1 MPNEHLIYFNLESK
15 LFSFSVDPLFCVE
28 REEYE
33 EMYQLF
39 HNKAD
44 ARYKSGHYK
53 EAMYLFESCLK
64 IAQDLGERVQE
75 GVAYANLA
83 SCYFYMK
90 DYNKAIE
97 FYELSMNC
105 IEETD
110 NKDFKVYIYTC
121 LGDAHFKL
129 KNFKKAMDN
138 YQIGLQ
144 IIEEMGDVAKKA
156 NMYKILSETYSK
168 TGEYKWEIHYQELR
182 LKASKE
188 IGDKTAER
196 NAYFKLAA
204 ACYHSKDS
212 ERAIKFCELYLND
225 SKLSAERSEEG
236 TVCLILSNA
245 CLKTRDFERAVAY
258 RQRSLTQLG
267 DKTSQGNAYSDIGKA
282 YLDLGDSK
290 KSMEWFKQHLLFA
303 KENGDRPGEG
313 RALGSIGVAHLKLGN
328 FKAAITDFELCLE
341 IAKEIGEKTREA
353 TALEGLGLAHDYLGH
368 FKAAM
373 EFFELELQIAQDLG
387 DKELESKSYCN
398 LGSTCLHLGNF
409 KQALVFHT
417 QLLNIVKE
425 SGDRKG
431 EGVAYGSLGNV
442 YYKLGFLKEAI
453 ENHERQLEIVK
464 ERRDREGEAV
474 VYCNLG
480 NDYRSIGHL
489 QKAKHYYK
497 LNLKIAKEI
506 EAKAMEGGVYAN
518 LGIVYRH
525 MKDFKKAI
533 ENHNRNLEICRKVG
547 DRPGEGRAYG
557 NLGLAYTDLGD
568 LEKALEY
575 NKLCLEV
582 AKEVEDKACEGYAY
596 GNIGKTYIA
605 QGDCERALQYHECQ
619 RKIAIEVGDEI
630 GQAIANFNVGSVFE
644 KMDSLCKALHYIE
657 SSVKILND
665 MRTRLLSNDEW
676 KIGLR
681 DVHKMVYAGLWRVL
695 IDQDKITEGLVAA
708 EQGRAQALKDLME
721 SSYGLKTANGRRT
734 TQEMSK
740 DDILSC
746 ISSVVVFTATHS
758 DLNCHWVLQKE
769 SVCLRK
775 LSIEYDVQWMLEVAR
790 EKIGVRDGA
799 QCEDRSL
806 DRLRNNEEESEGC
819 VQRRPAAL
827 PNQDNPFRTL
837 YELTI
842 SPIIDLIHGD
852 ELIVVP
858 EGPLWLAPYAA
869 FMDPNSRYLSES
881 FRIRFIPSLLSLK
894 LILDCPAD
902 YHAKNGAL
910 LVGDPWVEEVKLKQL
925 PCARREVELI
935 AEILHTTPL
944 TGKEATKDEVLK
956 QLSNVA
962 LVHIAAHGRMET
974 GEIALS
980 PNPTRASEKPSDE
993 DFLLTMSD
1001 VLNIRLRARLV
1012 VLSCCHSGRGEIKA
1026 EGVVGIARA
1035 FLGAGARSVLVSLWA
1050 IDDKATLEF
1059 MKYFYQHLAEGE
1071 SASKSLNQAM
1081 KFMRESDKFSDL
1093 KYWAPFVLIG
1103 DDVSLEFPGSH

>member
-1 MPNEHLIYFNLESK
+1 M
-15 LFSFSVDPLFCVE
+15 FSFSVDLGCYLE
-28 REEYE
+28 REDFE
-33 EMYQLF
+33 EMYEHF
-39 HNKAD
+39 ENEAD
-44 ARYKSGHYK
+44 AKYKSGHYQ
-53 EAMYLFESCLK
+53 EAMLLYGSCLK
-64 IAQDLGERVQE
+64 IAQKLGEGIQE
-75 GVAYANLA
+75 GVAMANLA

-90 DYNKAIE
+90 DYKKAIE
-97 FYELSMNC
+97 FYELSMNFV
-105 IEETD
+105 EETD
-110 NKDFKVYIYTC
+110 NKDFKVYIYTF

-129 KNFKKAMDN
+129 KNFKKAIDN

-156 NMYKILSETYSK
+156 NMYKILSETYSR
-168 TGEYKWEIHYQELR
+168 TEDYKWEIHYQELR

-188 IGDKTAER
+188 IGDRTAER
-196 NAYFKLAA
+196 NAYFQLAA
-204 ACYHSKDS
+204 ACYYSKDS

-225 SKLSAERSEEG
+225 SKLPSERSEEG

-245 CLKTRDFERAVAY
+245 CLKTGDFEKAVAY
-258 RQRSLTQLG
+258 RQHSLAQLG
-267 DKTSQGNAYSDIGKA
+267 DKTSQGDAYSAIGKA
-282 YLDLGDSK
+282 YRDLGDSK
-290 KSMEWFKQHLLFA
+290 ESMEWFTQHLLFA

-313 RALGSIGVAHLKLGN
+313 QALVNIGVAHLRLGN

-353 TALEGLGLAHDYLGH
+353 SALEGLGLAHYYLGH

-373 EFFELELQIAQDLG
+373 EFFELELRLAQDTG
-387 DKELESKSYCN
+387 DKKFEITSYCN
-398 LGSTCLHLGNF
+398 LGNTCLHLGNF

-417 QLLNIVKE
+417 QLLNLVKE

-464 ERRDREGEAV
+464 ERRDREEEAI

-480 NDYRSIGHL
+480 NDYRSLGNL
-489 QKAKHYYK
+489 QKAKHYYER
-497 LNLKIAKEI
+497 NLKIAKEI
-506 EAKAMEGGVYAN
+506 KAKAVEVGVYAN

-525 MKDFKKAI
+525 MKDFEKAI
-533 ENHNRNLEICRKVG
+533 ENHNRNLEMCKKVG

-596 GNIGKTYIA
+596 GNIGKTYFA

-721 SSYGLKTANGRRT
+721 SNYGLKTANGRRT

-746 ISSVVVFTATHS
+746 ISSVVVFTATYSH
-758 DLNCHWVLQKE
+758 LNCHWVLQKE

-775 LSIEYDVQWMLEVAR
+775 LSIEYDIQWMLEVAR

-894 LILDCPAD
+894 MILDCPAD

-925 PCARREVELI
+925 PCAKKEVELI
-935 AEILHTTPL
+935 AETLHTTPL

-980 PNPTRASEKPSDE
+980 PNPTRASVKPSDE

-1001 VLNIRLRARLV
+1001 VLNVRLRARLV

-1050 IDDKATLEF
+1050 IDDEATLEF
-1059 MKYFYQHLAEGE
+1059 MKYFYQHLAEGK

-1081 KFMRESDKFSDL
+1081 KFMRESDEFSDV

-1103 DDVSLEFPGSH
+1103 DDVTLEFQGSH

>member
-1 MPNEHLIYFNLESK
+1 MLNEHLIYFNLKSK

-44 ARYKSGHYK
+44 AKYKSGHYR

-90 DYNKAIE
+90 DYKKAIE
-97 FYELSMNC
+97 LYELSMNC

-110 NKDFKVYIYTC
+110 YKDFKVYIYTC

-129 KNFKKAMDN
+129 ENFKKAIDS

-144 IIEEMGDVAKKA
+144 IIEEKGDVAKKA

-168 TGEYKWEIHYQELR
+168 TGDYKWEIHYQELR

-188 IGDKTAER
+188 IGDRTAER
-196 NAYFKLAA
+196 NAYFQLAVV
-204 ACYHSKDS
+204 CYHSKDS
-212 ERAIKFCELYLND
+212 ERAIQFCELYLND
-225 SKLSAERSEEG
+225 SKSPVERSEEG
-236 TVCLILSNA
+236 IVCLILSNA
-245 CLKTRDFERAVAY
+245 CLKTRDFQKAVIY
-258 RQRSLTQLG
+258 RQRGLNQLG
-267 DKTSQGNAYSDIGKA
+267 NTTSQGNAYSDIGKA

-290 KSMEWFKQHLLFA
+290 KSMEWFKQHLSFA

-313 RALGSIGVAHLKLGN
+313 RALETIGALHLRLGS
-328 FKAAITDFELCLE
+328 FKAAIKDFELCLE
-341 IAKEIGEKTREA
+341 IAKETGDKSREA
-353 TALEGLGLAHDYLGH
+353 STYDGLGLAHDNLGH

-373 EFFELELQIAQDLG
+373 EFFELQLQIAQDLG
-387 DKELESKSYCN
+387 DKKLERTSYCN
-398 LGSTCLHLGNF
+398 LGNTCLHLGNF
-409 KQALVFHT
+409 RQALVFHT
-417 QLLNIVKE
+417 KLLNIVKE

-431 EGVAYGSLGNV
+431 EEIAYGSLGNV

-464 ERRDREGEAV
+464 ERRDREEEAV

-480 NDYRSIGHL
+480 NDYRSLGNL

-533 ENHNRNLEICRKVG
+533 ENHHRNLEICKKVG

-596 GNIGKTYIA
+596 GNIGKTYLA

-630 GQAIANFNVGSVFE
+630 GQAIGNFNVGSVFE

-681 DVHKMVYAGLWRVL
+681 DVYKMVYAGLWRVL

-721 SSYGLKTANGRRT
+721 SNYGVKTANGRRT

-746 ISSVVVFTATHS
+746 VSSVVVFTATYSH
-758 DLNCHWVLQKE
+758 LNCHWVLQKE

-775 LSIEYDVQWMLEVAR
+775 LSIEYDVQSMLEVAR

-806 DRLRNNEEESEGC
+806 DRLQNNEEESEGC

-894 LILDCPAD
+894 IILDCPAD
-902 YHAKNGAL
+902 YHAKNDAL

-925 PCARREVELI
+925 PCARKEVELI

-1001 VLNIRLRARLV
+1001 VLNMRLRARLV

-1050 IDDKATLEF
+1050 IEDEATLEF

-1081 KFMRESDKFSDL
+1081 KFMRESDEFSDV

-1103 DDVSLEFPGSH
+1103 DDVTLEFQGSH

>member
-1 MPNEHLIYFNLESK
+1 M
-15 LFSFSVDPLFCVE
+15 FSFSLDLVFYLE

-39 HNKAD
+39 NNEAHAKG
-44 ARYKSGHYK
+44 KSGHYQ
-53 EAMYLFESCLK
+53 EAMLLYESCLK
-64 IAQDLGERVQE
+64 IAKNLGERIRE

-83 SCYFYMK
+83 SCYFGMK
-90 DYNKAIE
+90 DYEKAIE
-97 FYELSMNC
+97 FYELSINC
-105 IEETD
+105 MEESD
-110 NKDFKVYIYTC
+110 NNDFKVHIYTC
-121 LGDAHFKL
+121 LGDAHFNL
-129 KNFKKAMDN
+129 ENFKKAIDN

-144 IIEEMGDVAKKA
+144 IIEEIGDVAEKE
-156 NMYKILSETYSK
+156 NMYKILSETYSR
-168 TGEYKWEIHYQELR
+168 TGDYKWAIHYQELR

-188 IGDKTAER
+188 IGDRTAER
-196 NAYFKLAA
+196 NAYFQLAV

-212 ERAIKFCELYLND
+212 ERAIQFCELYLND
-225 SKLSAERSEEG
+225 SKLPAERSEEG
-236 TVCLILSNA
+236 IVCLILSNA

-258 RQRSLTQLG
+258 RQRSLAQLG
-267 DKTSQGNAYSDIGKA
+267 DKTSQGNAYSAIGKA
-282 YLDLGDSK
+282 YLDLGDPK

-313 RALGSIGVAHLKLGN
+313 RALRSIGVAHLKLGN
-328 FKAAITDFELCLE
+328 FKAAIKDFELCLE

-353 TALEGLGLAHDYLGH
+353 FALEGLGLAHDYLGH

-373 EFFELELQIAQDLG
+373 EFFELELQLAQDTG
-387 DKELESKSYCN
+387 DKQLERISHCN
-398 LGSTCLHLGNF
+398 LGNTCLHLGNF
-409 KQALVFHT
+409 KQALVFYT
-417 QLLNIVKE
+417 QLLNNVKE

-431 EGVAYGSLGNV
+431 EEVAYGSLGNV

-464 ERRDREGEAV
+464 ERRDREEEAV

-480 NDYRSIGHL
+480 NDYRSLGNLH
-489 QKAKHYYK
+489 KAKHYYER
-497 LNLKIAKEI
+497 NLKIAKEI
-506 EAKAMEGGVYAN
+506 KAKAMEGGVYAN

-582 AKEVEDKACEGYAY
+582 AKEVEDKASEGYAY
-596 GNIGKTYIA
+596 GNIGKTYFA

-630 GQAIANFNVGSVFE
+630 GQAIGNFNVGIVFK
-644 KMDSLCKALHYIE
+644 KMVSLCKALHYIE

-695 IDQDKITEGLVAA
+695 INQEKIREGLIAA
-708 EQGRAQALKDLME
+708 EQGRAQALKDLMG
-721 SSYGLKTANGRRT
+721 SNYGLKTANGRRT
-734 TQEMSK
+734 AQEMSIN
-740 DDILSC
+740 DTLSC
-746 ISSVVVFTATHS
+746 ISSVIVFTAKYSHLT
-758 DLNCHWVLQKE
+758 CHWVLQKE

-775 LSIEYDVQWMLEVAR
+775 LSIAYNIQWMLEAAR

-806 DRLRNNEEESEGC
+806 DRLRNNEEETEGC

-827 PNQDNPFRTL
+827 PNQDNPFRAL

-869 FMDPNSRYLSES
+869 FKDPNSRYLSES

-902 YHAKNGAL
+902 YHAKSGAL
-910 LVGDPWVEEVKLKQL
+910 LVGDPCIEEVKPGQQL
-925 PCARREVELI
+925 PSAKKEVEKI

-944 TGKEATKDEVLK
+944 TGKEATKNEVLK

-993 DFLLTMSD
+993 DFLLRMSD

-1059 MKYFYQHLAEGE
+1059 MKYFYQHLVEGE

-1081 KFMRESDKFSDL
+1081 KFMRESDEFSDV

-1103 DDVSLEFPGSH
+1103 DDVTLEFQGSH

>member
-1 MPNEHLIYFNLESK
+1 M
-15 LFSFSVDPLFCVE
+15 FSFSLDLVFYLE

-39 HNKAD
+39 NNEAHAKG
-44 ARYKSGHYK
+44 KSGHYQ
-53 EAMYLFESCLK
+53 EAMLLYESCLK
-64 IAQDLGERVQE
+64 IAKNLGERIRE

-83 SCYFYMK
+83 SCYFGMK
-90 DYNKAIE
+90 DYEKAIE
-97 FYELSMNC
+97 FYELSINC
-105 IEETD
+105 MEESD
-110 NKDFKVYIYTC
+110 NNDFKVHIYTC
-121 LGDAHFKL
+121 LGDAHFNL
-129 KNFKKAMDN
+129 ENFKKAIDN

-144 IIEEMGDVAKKA
+144 IIEEIGDVAEKE
-156 NMYKILSETYSK
+156 NMYKILSETYSR
-168 TGEYKWEIHYQELR
+168 TGDYKWAIHYQELR

-188 IGDKTAER
+188 IGDRTAER
-196 NAYFKLAA
+196 NAYFQLAV

-212 ERAIKFCELYLND
+212 ERAIQFCELYLND
-225 SKLSAERSEEG
+225 SKLPAERSEEG
-236 TVCLILSNA
+236 IVCLILSNA

-258 RQRSLTQLG
+258 RQRSLAQLG
-267 DKTSQGNAYSDIGKA
+267 DKTSQGNAYSAIGKA
-282 YLDLGDSK
+282 YLDLGDPK

-313 RALGSIGVAHLKLGN
+313 RALRSIGVAHLKLGN
-328 FKAAITDFELCLE
+328 FKAAIKDFELCLE

-353 TALEGLGLAHDYLGH
+353 FALEGLGLAHDYLGH

-373 EFFELELQIAQDLG
+373 EFFELELQLAQDTG
-387 DKELESKSYCN
+387 DKQLERISHCN
-398 LGSTCLHLGNF
+398 LGNTCLHLGNF

-417 QLLNIVKE
+417 KLLNIVKE

-431 EGVAYGSLGNV
+431 EEIAYGSLGNV

-464 ERRDREGEAV
+464 ERRDREEEAI

-480 NDYRSIGHL
+480 NDYRSLGNLH
-489 QKAKHYYK
+489 KAKHYYER
-497 LNLKIAKEI
+497 NLKIAKEI
-506 EAKAMEGGVYAN
+506 KAKFVEGGVYAN

-525 MKDFKKAI
+525 MKDFEKAI
-533 ENHNRNLEICRKVG
+533 ENHNRNLEMCKKVG

-596 GNIGKTYIA
+596 GNIGKTYLA

-695 IDQDKITEGLVAA
+695 INQEKIREGLIAA
-708 EQGRAQALKDLME
+708 EQGRAQALKDLMG
-721 SSYGLKTANGRRT
+721 SNYGLKTANGRRT
-734 TQEMSK
+734 AQEMSIN
-740 DDILSC
+740 DTLSC
-746 ISSVVVFTATHS
+746 ISSVIVFTAKYSHLT
-758 DLNCHWVLQKE
+758 CHWVLQKE

-775 LSIEYDVQWMLEVAR
+775 LSIAYNIQWMLEAAR

-806 DRLRNNEEESEGC
+806 DRLRNNEEETEGC

-827 PNQDNPFRTL
+827 PNQDNPFRAL

-869 FMDPNSRYLSES
+869 FKDPNSRYLSES

-902 YHAKNGAL
+902 YHTKNGAL

-962 LVHIAAHGRMET
+962 IVHIAAHGRMET

-993 DFLLTMSD
+993 DFLLRMSD

-1059 MKYFYQHLAEGE
+1059 MKYFYQHLVEGE

-1081 KFMRESDKFSDL
+1081 KFMRESDEFSDV

-1103 DDVSLEFPGSH
+1103 DDVTLEFQGSH

>member
-1 MPNEHLIYFNLESK
+1 M
-15 LFSFSVDPLFCVE
+15 FSFSVDLGCYLE
-28 REEYE
+28 REDFE
-33 EMYQLF
+33 EMYEHF
-39 HNKAD
+39 ENEAD
-44 ARYKSGHYK
+44 AKYKSGHYQ
-53 EAMYLFESCLK
+53 EAMLLYGSCLK
-64 IAQDLGERVQE
+64 IAQKLGEGIQE
-75 GVAYANLA
+75 GVAMANLA

-90 DYNKAIE
+90 DYKKAIE
-97 FYELSMNC
+97 FYELSMNFV
-105 IEETD
+105 EETD
-110 NKDFKVYIYTC
+110 NKDFKVYIYTF

-129 KNFKKAMDN
+129 KNFKKAIDN

-156 NMYKILSETYSK
+156 NMYKILSETYSR
-168 TGEYKWEIHYQELR
+168 TEDYKWEIHYQELR

-188 IGDKTAER
+188 IGDRTAER
-196 NAYFKLAA
+196 NAYFQLAA
-204 ACYHSKDS
+204 ACYYSKDS

-225 SKLSAERSEEG
+225 SKLPSERSEEG

-245 CLKTRDFERAVAY
+245 CLKTGDFEKAVAY
-258 RQRSLTQLG
+258 RQHSLAQLG
-267 DKTSQGNAYSDIGKA
+267 DKTSQGDAYSAIGKA
-282 YLDLGDSK
+282 YRDLGDSK
-290 KSMEWFKQHLLFA
+290 ESMEWFKQHLLFA

-313 RALGSIGVAHLKLGN
+313 RALRSIGVAHLKLGN
-328 FKAAITDFELCLE
+328 FKAAITDFEMCLE

-373 EFFELELQIAQDLG
+373 EFFELELRIAQDLG
-387 DKELESKSYCN
+387 DKKLEISSYCN
-398 LGSTCLHLGNF
+398 LGNTCLHLGNF

-417 QLLNIVKE
+417 QLLNLVKE
-425 SGDRKG
+425 SRDRKG

-464 ERRDREGEAV
+464 KRRDREEEAV
-474 VYCNLG
+474 VYGNLG
-480 NDYRSIGHL
+480 NDYRSLGNL
-489 QKAKHYYK
+489 QKAKHYYER
-497 LNLKIAKEI
+497 NLKIAKEI
-506 EAKAMEGGVYAN
+506 KAKTLEVGVYAN

-525 MKDFKKAI
+525 MKDFEKAI
-533 ENHNRNLEICRKVG
+533 ENHNRNLEMCKKVG

-557 NLGLAYTDLGD
+557 NLGIAYTDLGD

-596 GNIGKTYIA
+596 GNIGKTYFA

-695 IDQDKITEGLVAA
+695 INQEKIREGLIAA

-721 SSYGLKTANGRRT
+721 SNYGLKTANGRHT
-734 TQEMSK
+734 AQEMSIN
-740 DDILSC
+740 DTLSC
-746 ISSVVVFTATHS
+746 ISSVIVFTARYSHLT
-758 DLNCHWVLQKE
+758 CHWVLQKE

-775 LSIEYDVQWMLEVAR
+775 LSIEYDIQWMLEVAR

-894 LILDCPAD
+894 IILDCPAD

-962 LVHIAAHGRMET
+962 LAHIAAHGQIET

-1001 VLNIRLRARLV
+1001 VLNVRLRARLV

-1059 MKYFYQHLAEGE
+1059 MKYFYQHLAQGK
-1071 SASKSLNQAM
+1071 SASKSLSQAM
-1081 KFMRESDKFSDL
+1081 KFMRESDEFSDV

-1103 DDVSLEFPGSH
+1103 DDVTLEIQGSH

>member
-1 MPNEHLIYFNLESK
+1 
-15 LFSFSVDPLFCVE
+15 
-28 REEYE
+28 
-33 EMYQLF
+33 MYQLF
-39 HNKAD
+39 HIEASAK
-44 ARYKSGHYK
+44 YESGHYQ
-53 EAMYLFESCLK
+53 EAVRLLKSCLK
-64 IAQDLGERVQE
+64 TAKNLGERIPE

-83 SCYFYMK
+83 RCYFDME
-90 DYNKAIE
+90 DYRKAIE

-105 IEETD
+105 MEESD
-110 NKDFKVYIYTC
+110 DKDFKVHIHTC
-121 LGDAHFKL
+121 LGDAHLKL
-129 KNFKKAMDN
+129 KNFKKAIDN

-144 IIEEMGDVAKKA
+144 IIEEKGDVAKKA

-168 TGEYKWEIHYQELR
+168 TGDYKWDIHYQELR

-188 IGDKTAER
+188 MGDRTAER
-196 NAYFKLAA
+196 NAYFQLAA

-225 SKLSAERSEEG
+225 SKLSVERSEEG
-236 TVCLILSNA
+236 IVCLILSNA

-258 RQRSLTQLG
+258 RQRSLAQLG
-267 DKTSQGNAYSDIGKA
+267 DKTSQGNAYSDIGDA

-290 KSMEWFKQHLLFA
+290 KSMEWFKQHLIFA

-313 RALGSIGVAHLKLGN
+313 QALVNIGVAHLRLGN

-373 EFFELELQIAQDLG
+373 EFFELQLKIAQDLG
-387 DKELESKSYCN
+387 DKILERNSYCN
-398 LGSTCLHLGNF
+398 LGNTCLHLGNF
-409 KQALVFHT
+409 KEALVFHT

-425 SGDRKG
+425 SGDREG
-431 EGVAYGSLGNV
+431 EGFAYNSLGNV
-442 YYKLGFLKEAI
+442 YYKSGFLKEAI

-464 ERRDREGEAV
+464 ERRDKKGEGR

-480 NDYRSIGHL
+480 NDYRSIGNL
-489 QKAKHYYK
+489 QKAKHYYE
-497 LNLKIAKEI
+497 LNLKIAKEV
-506 EAKAMEGGVYAN
+506 KAMTLERGVYAN

-525 MKDFKKAI
+525 MNDFEKAI
-533 ENHNRNLEICRKVG
+533 ENHNKNLEICKKVG

-582 AKEVEDKACEGYAY
+582 AKEVEDKASEGYAY
-596 GNIGKTYIA
+596 GNIGKTYFA
-605 QGDCERALQYHECQ
+605 QGDCHRALQYHECQ

-630 GQAIANFNVGSVFE
+630 GQAIANYHVGRVFE
-644 KMDSLCKALHYIE
+644 SMNSLCKALHCFE
-657 SSVKILND
+657 SSVRILND
-665 MRTRLLSNDEW
+665 MRTRLLNDEW

-681 DVHKMVYAGLWRVL
+681 DVHKMVYADLWGVL
-695 IDQDKITEGLVAA
+695 INQDKITEGLVAA
-708 EQGRAQALKDLME
+708 EKGRAQALKDLME
-721 SSYGLKTANGRRT
+721 SNYGLKTANGRRT
-734 TQEMSK
+734 TQEMSE

-746 ISSVVVFTATHS
+746 ISSVVVFTATCSH
-758 DLNCHWVLQKE
+758 LNCHWVLQKE

-775 LSIEYDVQWMLEVAR
+775 LSIEYDVQSMLQVAR

-894 LILDCPAD
+894 IILDCPAD

-1059 MKYFYQHLAEGE
+1059 MKYFYQHLVEGE

-1081 KFMRESDKFSDL
+1081 KFMRESDEFSDV

-1103 DDVSLEFPGSH
+1103 DDVTLEFQGSH

>member
-1 MPNEHLIYFNLESK
+1 
-15 LFSFSVDPLFCVE
+15 
-28 REEYE
+28 
-33 EMYQLF
+33 MYQLF
-39 HNKAD
+39 HIEASAK
-44 ARYKSGHYK
+44 YESGHYQ
-53 EAMYLFESCLK
+53 EAVRLLKSCLK
-64 IAQDLGERVQE
+64 TAKNLGERIPE
-75 GVAYANLA
+75 GMAYANLA
-83 SCYFYMK
+83 RCYFDME
-90 DYNKAIE
+90 DYRKAIE

-105 IEETD
+105 MEESD
-110 NKDFKVYIYTC
+110 DKDFKVHIHTC
-121 LGDAHFKL
+121 LGDAHLKL
-129 KNFKKAMDN
+129 KNFKKAIDN

-168 TGEYKWEIHYQELR
+168 TGDYKWDIHYQELR

-188 IGDKTAER
+188 MGDRTAER
-196 NAYFKLAA
+196 NAYFQLAA

-236 TVCLILSNA
+236 IVCLILSNA

-258 RQRSLTQLG
+258 RQRSLAQLG
-267 DKTSQGNAYSDIGKA
+267 DKTSQGNAYSDIGDA

-290 KSMEWFKQHLLFA
+290 KSMEWFKQHLIFA

-313 RALGSIGVAHLKLGN
+313 QALVNIGVAHLRLGN

-373 EFFELELQIAQDLG
+373 EFFELQLQIAQDLG
-387 DKELESKSYCN
+387 DKILERNSYCN
-398 LGSTCLHLGNF
+398 LGNTCLHLGNF
-409 KQALVFHT
+409 KEALVFHT

-425 SGDRKG
+425 SGDREG
-431 EGVAYGSLGNV
+431 EGFAYNSLGNV
-442 YYKLGFLKEAI
+442 YYKSGFLKEAI

-464 ERRDREGEAV
+464 ERRDKKGEGR

-480 NDYRSIGHL
+480 NDYRSIGNL
-489 QKAKHYYK
+489 QKAKHYYE
-497 LNLKIAKEI
+497 LNLKIAKEV
-506 EAKAMEGGVYAN
+506 KAMTLERGVYAN

-525 MKDFKKAI
+525 MNDFEKAI
-533 ENHNRNLEICRKVG
+533 ENHNKNLEICKKVG

-596 GNIGKTYIA
+596 GNIGKTYLA

-630 GQAIANFNVGSVFE
+630 GQAIGNFNVGSVFE

-721 SSYGLKTANGRRT
+721 SNYGLKTANGRRT

-746 ISSVVVFTATHS
+746 ISSVVVFTATYSH
-758 DLNCHWVLQKE
+758 LNCHWVLQKE

-775 LSIEYDVQWMLEVAR
+775 LSIEYDVQSMLEVAR

-827 PNQDNPFRTL
+827 LNQDNPFRTL

-894 LILDCPAD
+894 IILDCPAD

-944 TGKEATKDEVLK
+944 IGKEATKAEVLK

-1001 VLNIRLRARLV
+1001 VLNVRLRARLV

-1059 MKYFYQHLAEGE
+1059 MKYFYQHLAEGK

-1081 KFMRESDKFSDL
+1081 KFMRESDEFSDV

-1103 DDVSLEFPGSH
+1103 DDVTLEFQGSH

>member
-1 MPNEHLIYFNLESK
+1 M
-15 LFSFSVDPLFCVE
+15 FSFSLDLVFYLE

-39 HNKAD
+39 NNEAHAKG
-44 ARYKSGHYK
+44 KSGHYQ
-53 EAMYLFESCLK
+53 EAMLLYESCLK
-64 IAQDLGERVQE
+64 IAKNLGERIRE

-83 SCYFYMK
+83 SCYFGMK
-90 DYNKAIE
+90 DYEKAIE
-97 FYELSMNC
+97 FYELSINC
-105 IEETD
+105 MEESD
-110 NKDFKVYIYTC
+110 NNDFKVHIYTC
-121 LGDAHFKL
+121 LGDAHFNL
-129 KNFKKAMDN
+129 ENFKKAIDN

-144 IIEEMGDVAKKA
+144 IIEEIGDVAEKE
-156 NMYKILSETYSK
+156 NMYKILSETYSR
-168 TGEYKWEIHYQELR
+168 TGDYKWAIHYQELR

-188 IGDKTAER
+188 IGDRTAER
-196 NAYFKLAA
+196 NAYFQLAV

-212 ERAIKFCELYLND
+212 ERAIQFCELYLND
-225 SKLSAERSEEG
+225 SKLPAERSEEG
-236 TVCLILSNA
+236 IVCLILSNA

-258 RQRSLTQLG
+258 RQRSLAQLG
-267 DKTSQGNAYSDIGKA
+267 DKTSQGNAYSAIGKA
-282 YLDLGDSK
+282 YLDLGDPK

-313 RALGSIGVAHLKLGN
+313 RALRSIGVAHLKLGN
-328 FKAAITDFELCLE
+328 FKAAIKDFELCLE

-353 TALEGLGLAHDYLGH
+353 FALEGLGLAHDYLGH

-373 EFFELELQIAQDLG
+373 EFFELELQLAQDTG
-387 DKELESKSYCN
+387 DKQLERISHCN
-398 LGSTCLHLGNF
+398 LGNTCLHLGNF
-409 KQALVFHT
+409 KQALVFYT
-417 QLLNIVKE
+417 QLLNNVKE

-431 EGVAYGSLGNV
+431 EEVAYGSLGNV

-464 ERRDREGEAV
+464 ERRDREEEAI

-480 NDYRSIGHL
+480 NDYRSLGNLH
-489 QKAKHYYK
+489 KAKHYYER
-497 LNLKIAKEI
+497 NLKIAKEI
-506 EAKAMEGGVYAN
+506 KAKFVEGGVYAN

-533 ENHNRNLEICRKVG
+533 ENHNRNLEICKKVG

-557 NLGLAYTDLGD
+557 NLGLAYNDLGD

-596 GNIGKTYIA
+596 GNIGKTYFA
-605 QGDCERALQYHECQ
+605 QGDCEKALQYHECQ

-630 GQAIANFNVGSVFE
+630 GQAIGNFNVGSVFE

-695 IDQDKITEGLVAA
+695 INQEKIREGLIAA
-708 EQGRAQALKDLME
+708 EQGRAQALKDLMG
-721 SSYGLKTANGRRT
+721 SNYGLKTANGRRT
-734 TQEMSK
+734 AQEMSIN
-740 DDILSC
+740 DTLSC
-746 ISSVVVFTATHS
+746 ISSVIVFTAKYSHLT
-758 DLNCHWVLQKE
+758 CHWVLQKE

-775 LSIEYDVQWMLEVAR
+775 LSIAYNIQWMLEAAR

-806 DRLRNNEEESEGC
+806 DRLRNNEEETEGC

-827 PNQDNPFRTL
+827 PNQDNPFRAL

-894 LILDCPAD
+894 IILDCPAD

-962 LVHIAAHGRMET
+962 IVHIAAHGRMET

-993 DFLLTMSD
+993 DFLLRMSD

-1059 MKYFYQHLAEGE
+1059 MKYFYQHLVEGE

-1081 KFMRESDKFSDL
+1081 KFMRESDEFSDV

-1103 DDVSLEFPGSH
+1103 DDVTLEFQGSH

>member
-1 MPNEHLIYFNLESK
+1 M
-15 LFSFSVDPLFCVE
+15 FSFSVDLVFYLE

-33 EMYQLF
+33 EMYHLLQ
-39 HNKAD
+39 KEAGTKC
-44 ARYKSGHYK
+44 RSGHYQ
-53 EAMYLFESCLK
+53 EAMLLYESCLK
-64 IAQDLGERVQE
+64 IAKNLGERIRE
-75 GVAYANLA
+75 GVANAKLA
-83 SCYFYMK
+83 CCYFGMK
-90 DYNKAIE
+90 DYKKAIE
-97 FYELSMNC
+97 FWELSRDFM
-105 IEETD
+105 EESD
-110 NKDFKVYIYTC
+110 NKDFKFHVYTC
-121 LGDAHFKL
+121 LGDAYFNL
-129 KNFKKAMDN
+129 KRFKKAIDN
-138 YQIGLQ
+138 YQIGLK
-144 IIEEMGDVAKKA
+144 IIEETGDVAKRG
-156 NMYKILSETYSK
+156 NMYKILSETSSR
-168 TGEYKWEIHYQELR
+168 TGDYKWAIHYQELR

-188 IGDKTAER
+188 MGDRTEEL
-196 NAYFKLAA
+196 NAYFQLAA

-212 ERAIKFCELYLND
+212 ERAIQFCELYLND
-225 SKLSAERSEEG
+225 SNLPAERSEEG

-245 CLKTRDFERAVAY
+245 CLKTGDFERAVAY
-258 RQRSLTQLG
+258 RQRSLDQLG
-267 DKTSQGNAYSDIGKA
+267 DKTSQGNAYSEIGKA
-282 YLDLGDSK
+282 YRDLGDSK
-290 KSMEWFKQHLLFA
+290 KSMEWFNQHLLFA

-313 RALGSIGVAHLKLGN
+313 RALESIGDAHLRLGN

-373 EFFELELQIAQDLG
+373 ELFELELQVAQYTG
-387 DKELESKSYCN
+387 DKKLEISSYCN

-464 ERRDREGEAV
+464 EQRDREEEAV
-474 VYCNLG
+474 VYGNLG
-480 NDYRSIGHL
+480 NDYRSLGNL
-489 QKAKHYYK
+489 QKAKHYYER
-497 LNLKIAKEI
+497 NLKIAKEI
-506 EAKAMEGGVYAN
+506 KAKALEVGVYAN

-525 MKDFKKAI
+525 MKDFEKAI
-533 ENHNRNLEICRKVG
+533 ENHNRNLEMCKKVG

-582 AKEVEDKACEGYAY
+582 AKEVEDKASEGYAY
-596 GNIGKTYIA
+596 GNIGKTYFA
-605 QGDCERALQYHECQ
+605 QGDCDRALQYHECQ

-630 GQAIANFNVGSVFE
+630 GQAIGNFNVGSVFE

-695 IDQDKITEGLVAA
+695 INQEKIREGLIAA
-708 EQGRAQALKDLME
+708 EQGRAQALKDLMG
-721 SSYGLKTANGRRT
+721 SNYGLKTANGRRT
-734 TQEMSK
+734 AQEMSIN
-740 DDILSC
+740 DTLSC
-746 ISSVVVFTATHS
+746 ISSVIVFTAKYSHLT
-758 DLNCHWVLQKE
+758 CHWVLQKE

-775 LSIEYDVQWMLEVAR
+775 LSIAYNIQWMLEAAR

-827 PNQDNPFRTL
+827 PNQDNPFRAL

-881 FRIRFIPSLLSLK
+881 FRIRFIPSLLTLK

-993 DFLLTMSD
+993 DFLLRMSD

-1059 MKYFYQHLAEGE
+1059 MKYFYQHLVEGE

-1081 KFMRESDKFSDL
+1081 KFMRESDEFSDV

-1103 DDVSLEFPGSH
+1103 DDVTLEFQGSH

>member
-1 MPNEHLIYFNLESK
+1 M
-15 LFSFSVDPLFCVE
+15 FSFSLDLVFYLE

-39 HNKAD
+39 NNEAHAKG
-44 ARYKSGHYK
+44 KSGHYQ
-53 EAMYLFESCLK
+53 EAMLLYESCLK
-64 IAQDLGERVQE
+64 IAKNLGERIRE

-83 SCYFYMK
+83 SCYFGMK
-90 DYNKAIE
+90 DYEKAIE
-97 FYELSMNC
+97 FYEPSINC
-105 IEETD
+105 MEESD
-110 NKDFKVYIYTC
+110 NNDFKVHIYTC
-121 LGDAHFKL
+121 LGDAHFNL
-129 KNFKKAMDN
+129 ENFKKAIDN

-144 IIEEMGDVAKKA
+144 IIEEIGDVAEKE
-156 NMYKILSETYSK
+156 NMYKILSETYSR
-168 TGEYKWEIHYQELR
+168 TGDYKWAIHYQELR

-188 IGDKTAER
+188 IGDRTAER
-196 NAYFKLAA
+196 NAYFQLAV

-212 ERAIKFCELYLND
+212 ERAIQFCELYLND
-225 SKLSAERSEEG
+225 SKLPAERSEEG
-236 TVCLILSNA
+236 IVCLILSNA

-258 RQRSLTQLG
+258 RQRSLAQLG
-267 DKTSQGNAYSDIGKA
+267 DKTSQGNAYSAIGKA
-282 YLDLGDSK
+282 YLDLGDPK

-313 RALGSIGVAHLKLGN
+313 RALRSIGVAHLKLGN
-328 FKAAITDFELCLE
+328 FKAAIKDFELCLE

-353 TALEGLGLAHDYLGH
+353 FALEGLGLAHDYLGH

-373 EFFELELQIAQDLG
+373 EFFELELQLAQDTG
-387 DKELESKSYCN
+387 DKQLERISHCN
-398 LGSTCLHLGNF
+398 LGNTCLHLGNF
-409 KQALVFHT
+409 KQALVFYT
-417 QLLNIVKE
+417 QLLNNVKE

-431 EGVAYGSLGNV
+431 EEVAYGSLGNV

-464 ERRDREGEAV
+464 ERRDREEEAI

-480 NDYRSIGHL
+480 NDYRSLGNLH
-489 QKAKHYYK
+489 KAKHYYER
-497 LNLKIAKEI
+497 NLKIAKEI
-506 EAKAMEGGVYAN
+506 KAKFVEGGVYAN

-533 ENHNRNLEICRKVG
+533 ENHNRNLEICKKVG

-557 NLGLAYTDLGD
+557 NLGLAYNDLGD

-582 AKEVEDKACEGYAY
+582 AKEVEDKASEGYAY
-596 GNIGKTYIA
+596 GNIGKTYFA

-630 GQAIANFNVGSVFE
+630 GQAIGNFNVGSVFE

-695 IDQDKITEGLVAA
+695 INQEKIREGLIAA
-708 EQGRAQALKDLME
+708 EQGRAQALKDLMG
-721 SSYGLKTANGRRT
+721 SNYGLKTANGRRT
-734 TQEMSK
+734 AQEMSIN
-740 DDILSC
+740 DTLSC
-746 ISSVVVFTATHS
+746 ISSVIVFTAKYSHLT
-758 DLNCHWVLQKE
+758 CHWVLQKE

-775 LSIEYDVQWMLEVAR
+775 LSIAYNIQWMLEAAR

-806 DRLRNNEEESEGC
+806 DRLRNNEEETEGC

-894 LILDCPAD
+894 IILDCPAD

-962 LVHIAAHGRMET
+962 IVHIAAHGRMET

-993 DFLLTMSD
+993 DFLLRMSD

-1059 MKYFYQHLAEGE
+1059 MKYFYQHLVEGE

-1103 DDVSLEFPGSH
+1103 DDVTLEFQGSH